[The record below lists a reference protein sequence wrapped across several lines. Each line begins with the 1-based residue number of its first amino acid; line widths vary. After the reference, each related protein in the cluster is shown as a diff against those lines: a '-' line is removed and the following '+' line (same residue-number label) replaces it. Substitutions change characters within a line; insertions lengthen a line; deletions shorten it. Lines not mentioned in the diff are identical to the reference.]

1 MYVCFERVCVN
12 LHQSEKKIP
21 KFVSYAN
28 KTVLGQDK
36 RNAIADAK

>member
-1 MYVCFERVCVN
+1 MCVFQHVCVN

-28 KTVLGQDK
+28 KTVFGQDE
-36 RNAIADAK
+36 RNATADAK